1 MNELTT
7 EWIAKAE
14 GDYATAT
21 RELRARRSPNYDA
34 VCFHA
39 QQAAEKYLKAF
50 LQEHR
55 IDFPKTHNLIELLEL
70 CLLLDATF
78 ELQRDVLVE
87 LDRYAVRY
95 RYPGETAEKAEARVA
110 FDAAKAIRAFVRN
123 RLNEM
128 DRSSGSCDNPG
139 PYVVVPDC

>member
-7 EWIAKAE
+7 EWVAKAE

-39 QQAAEKYLKAF
+39 QQVAEKYLKAF
-50 LQEHR
+50 LQESGV
-55 IDFPKTHNLIELLEL
+55 DFPKTHNLIELLEL
-70 CLLLDATF
+70 CLPLEPAF
-78 ELQRDVLVE
+78 EFQRDVLVQ

-110 FDAAKAIRAFVRN
+110 LDASKTVRAFVRN
-123 RLNEM
+123 RLNLPRE
-128 DRSSGSCDNPG
+128 
-139 PYVVVPDC
+139 